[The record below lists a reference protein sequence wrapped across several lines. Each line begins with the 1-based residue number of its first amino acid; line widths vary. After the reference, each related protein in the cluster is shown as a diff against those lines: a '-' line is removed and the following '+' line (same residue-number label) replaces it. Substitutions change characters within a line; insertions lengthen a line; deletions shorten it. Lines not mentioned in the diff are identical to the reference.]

1 MKKLATMIFL
11 FLGVGALASCGG
23 TARYIDSPVLRLQD
37 GVSTPTEA
45 VSGLFLQHTGPYTIV
60 LCDADPATGTC
71 LESSTG
77 LSAIGVGGIFLPLI
91 MDLSGIKVNNAELVE
106 ETIRL
111 KTRLVSTVNK
121 IAPNCGDVAGK
132 INIRTGN
139 IVDIELTNF
148 YCNWIAIGN
157 VVTNIKL
164 SIDGISLKE
173 QSFTGFY
180 SVSLRG
186 TGNANGSGY
195 YKALV
200 VSNRQALSF

>member
-1 MKKLATMIFL
+1 MKNLLAMMFL
-11 FLGVGALASCGG
+11 VLGLGALASCGG

-45 VSGLFLQHTGPYTIV
+45 VSSLFLQHTGPYTIV
-60 LCDADPATGTC
+60 LCNADPATDTC
-71 LESSTG
+71 IESSAG

-91 MDLSGIKVNNAELVE
+91 MDLSGIEVNNAELVE

-121 IAPNCGDVAGK
+121 IAPKCGDVVGK

-139 IVDIELTNF
+139 IVNIELDNF
-148 YCNWIAIGN
+148 YCNWMAVGN

-180 SVSLRG
+180 SISLHG

-200 VSNRQALSF
+200 VSNRQEMSF

>member
-1 MKKLATMIFL
+1 MEPLDIL
-11 FLGVGALASCGG
+11 IAL
-23 TARYIDSPVLRLQD
+23 YLRLQD

-45 VSGLFLQHTGPYTIV
+45 VSGLFLQQTGPYTIV

-121 IAPNCGDVAGK
+121 IAPKCGDVVGK

-139 IVDIELTNF
+139 IVNIELDNF
-148 YCNWIAIGN
+148 YCNWMAIGN

-180 SVSLRG
+180 SISLHG

-200 VSNRQALSF
+200 VSNRQEMSF